1 MELDPRR
8 TAFIAVHYQN
18 DVITQE
24 GAFGAFFAEQATA
37 AGVVPT
43 TKTLQEAA
51 RAAGSRVVFTR
62 VAFQPGYGDLVGN
75 FPLLAMVGQ
84 QGCLVD
90 GTSAAAIV
98 DELSPQ
104 DGDIV
109 VTHQRVSGFVGS
121 ELDTVLRGRGV
132 DTVVITG
139 VATNMSVESTARSAG
154 DLGYRTIVVSD
165 ACSAAAPEVHEA
177 SLASLGMLGEVIT
190 AADVLAALKAEVR
203 AA

>member
-1 MELDPRR
+1 MELEPRR

-18 DVITQE
+18 DVITRD
-24 GAFGAFFAEQATA
+24 GAFGAFFAEQAAA

-43 TKTLQEAA
+43 TRTLQEAA
-51 RAAGSRVVFTR
+51 RAAGSLVVYTR

-98 DELSPQ
+98 DELTPQ

-121 ELDTVLRGRGV
+121 ELDAVLRGRGV

-139 VATNMSVESTARSAG
+139 VATNMSIESTARSAG
-154 DLGYRTIVVSD
+154 DLGYRTIVVAD
-165 ACSAAAPEVHEA
+165 ACSAAAPEVHQA
-177 SLASLGMLGEVIT
+177 SLDSLGMLGEVVSSS
-190 AADVLAALKAEVR
+190 DVLEALKVPAVS
-203 AA
+203 A

>member
-1 MELDPRR
+1 MELDSRR

-24 GAFGAFFAEQATA
+24 GSFGAFFAEQATA

-43 TKTLQEAA
+43 TRTLQETA
-51 RAAGSRVVFTR
+51 RAAGSLVVYTR
-62 VAFQPGYGDLVGN
+62 VAFQPGFGDLVGN
-75 FPLLAMVGQ
+75 LPLLAMVGQ

-90 GTSAAAIV
+90 GTPAAAIV
-98 DELSPQ
+98 DGLTPQ

-139 VATNMSVESTARSAG
+139 VATNMSIESTARTAG

-165 ACSAAAPEVHEA
+165 ACSAATPEVHEA
-177 SLASLGMLGEVIT
+177 SLASLGMLGEVVT
-190 AADVLAALKAEVR
+190 AVDVLAALKASEV

>member
-24 GAFGAFFAEQATA
+24 GAFGAFFAEQAIA

-51 RAAGSRVVFTR
+51 RAAGSTVVFTPG
-62 VAFQPGYGDLVGN
+62 AFQPRD

-98 DELSPQ
+98 DELAPQ

-177 SLASLGMLGEVIT
+177 SLASLGMLGEVVT

>member
-8 TAFIAVHYQN
+8 TAFIAVHYQH
-18 DVITQE
+18 DVISQE

-43 TKTLQEAA
+43 TRTLQEAA
-51 RAAGSRVVFTR
+51 RAAGSPVIYTR

-90 GTSAAAIV
+90 GTPAAAIV
-98 DELSPQ
+98 NELTPQ

-154 DLGYRTIVVSD
+154 DLGYRTVVVSD
-165 ACSAAAPEVHEA
+165 ACSAAAPEAHEA
-177 SLASLGMLGEVIT
+177 SLASLGLLGEVVT
-190 AADVLAALKAEVR
+190 AADVLAALKT
-203 AA
+203 AADAA

>member
-1 MELDPRR
+1 MELDPCR

-18 DVITQE
+18 DVITPK
-24 GAFGAFFAEQATA
+24 GAFGAIFAEQAA
-37 AGVVPT
+37 AVGVVPT
-43 TKTLQEAA
+43 TKTLHAAA
-51 RAAGSRVVFTR
+51 RAAGAQIVYTR

-98 DELSPQ
+98 DELTPL
-104 DGDIV
+104 DGDTV

-121 ELDTVLRGRGV
+121 ELDTVLRGRGI

-165 ACSAAAPEVHEA
+165 ASSAATPEVHQA
-177 SLASLGMLGEVIT
+177 SLDSLRMLGEVAT
-190 AADVLAALKAEVR
+190 SADVLAALKTPVTA
-203 AA
+203 

>member
-8 TAFIAVHYQN
+8 TAIIAVHFQN
-18 DVITQE
+18 DVITPE

-43 TKTLQEAA
+43 TKALQEAA
-51 RAAGSRVVFTR
+51 RAAGGLVVYTR
-62 VAFQPGYGDLVGN
+62 VAFQRGYGDLVGN

-90 GTSAAAIV
+90 GTTAAAVV
-98 DELSPQ
+98 DELTPL

-121 ELDTVLRGRGV
+121 ELDTVLRGRGI

-165 ACSAAAPEVHEA
+165 ACSAAAPEAHEA
-177 SLASLGMLGEVIT
+177 SLASLGMLGEVVT
-190 AADVLAALKAEVR
+190 SVDVLAALTGAGVP
-203 AA
+203 A

>member
-8 TAFIAVHYQN
+8 TAIIAVHFQN
-18 DVITQE
+18 DVITPE
-24 GAFGAFFAEQATA
+24 GAFGALFAEQAAA

-43 TKTLQEAA
+43 TAALQEAA
-51 RAAGSRVVFTR
+51 RAAGALVVYTR

-90 GTSAAAIV
+90 GTPAAGIV
-98 DELSPQ
+98 DALAPAE
-104 DGDIV
+104 GDIV

-121 ELDTVLRGRGV
+121 ELDTVLRGRGI
-132 DTVVITG
+132 DTVMITG
-139 VATNMSVESTARSAG
+139 VATNISVESTARSAG

-165 ACSAAAPEVHEA
+165 ACSAAGPEIHQA
-177 SLASLGMLGEVIT
+177 SLETLGLLGEVAT
-190 AADVLAALKAEVR
+190 SADVLAALKGTGVSV
-203 AA
+203 

>member
-1 MELDPRR
+1 
-8 TAFIAVHYQN
+8 
-18 DVITQE
+18 
-24 GAFGAFFAEQATA
+24 
-37 AGVVPT
+37 
-43 TKTLQEAA
+43 
-51 RAAGSRVVFTR
+51 
-62 VAFQPGYGDLVGN
+62 
-75 FPLLAMVGQ
+75 
-84 QGCLVD
+84 
-90 GTSAAAIV
+90 
-98 DELSPQ
+98 
-104 DGDIV
+104 

-177 SLASLGMLGEVIT
+177 SLASLGMLGEVVT

>member
-8 TAFIAVHYQN
+8 TAIIAVHFQN
-18 DVITQE
+18 DVITPD
-24 GAFGAFFAEQATA
+24 GAFGALFAEQATA
-37 AGVVPT
+37 TGVVPT
-43 TKTLQEAA
+43 TKALQDAA
-51 RAAGSRVVFTR
+51 RAAGALVVYTR

-90 GTSAAAIV
+90 GTPAADIV
-98 DELSPQ
+98 DELLPAA
-104 DGDIV
+104 GDIV

-121 ELDTVLRGRGV
+121 ELDAVLRGRGI

-139 VATNMSVESTARSAG
+139 VATNISVESTARSAG

-165 ACSAAAPEVHEA
+165 ACSAAAPEVHQA
-177 SLASLGMLGEVIT
+177 SLETLGLLGEVVT
-190 AADVLAALKAEVR
+190 GADVLAALKDAGVP
-203 AA
+203 A